1 MEESKVTK
9 DNVLKQALQRRLT
22 TDLPSNFTYR
32 MMQQVYVEDA
42 RKRKRATRLNYI
54 MMAMVTAFMSILAVL
69 SIVLYADISLKQII
83 QPFQEAFQLSKGWGF
98 YIYIFLLVGVLLFV
112 DSAVRRWYYKKH
124 AK

>member
-9 DNVLKQALQRRLT
+9 DNVLKQALQRRQT

-69 SIVLYADISLKQII
+69 SFVLYADISLKQII
-83 QPFQEAFQLSKGWGF
+83 QPFQEAFQLSTGWGF